1 MIKRC
6 EKCNTEMDTDR
17 DFCIVCG
24 NFYKKIDNSNEENIE
39 EQKKIEEVEIKQ
51 VVETNPTEEEKSN
64 PLSFIFY
71 LLAFMVISPFIYAFL
86 LITSVGGSFSF
97 PRDWLFFLAPALG
110 IFFLVGI
117 IISTIKEN
125 RKK

>member
-24 NFYKKIDNSNEENIE
+24 NFYKTIDNSDEKN
-39 EQKKIEEVEIKQ
+39 KIEQNKIDEVETKQ
-51 VVETNPTEEEKSN
+51 VVDANSPEEEKSN
-64 PLSFIFY
+64 PLSFIIY
-71 LLAFMVISPFIYAFL
+71 LLAFIVISPFIYACL
-86 LITSVGGSFSF
+86 IITSVGGSFSF

-110 IFFLVGI
+110 IFFFVGI
-117 IISTIKEN
+117 IVSTIKEN